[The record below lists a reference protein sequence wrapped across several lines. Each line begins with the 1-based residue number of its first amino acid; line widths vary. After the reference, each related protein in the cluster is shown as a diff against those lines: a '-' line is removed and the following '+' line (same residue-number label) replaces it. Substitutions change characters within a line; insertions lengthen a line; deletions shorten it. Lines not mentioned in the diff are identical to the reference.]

1 MLLNQ
6 CLKTK
11 TLTVSAEMDRDP
23 LFRGVLSVG
32 SEIDRPQEFLK
43 RNWGELHYLVI
54 GTQCP
59 GNLIRER
66 NFALC
71 VRTAVGALVLPRNN
85 GSAPAAF
92 FAVC

>member
-1 MLLNQ
+1 METSYLL
-6 CLKTK
+6 
-11 TLTVSAEMDRDP
+11 R
-23 LFRGVLSVG
+23 
-32 SEIDRPQEFLK
+32 FLK
-43 RNWGELHYLVI
+43 RNLVLLHYLAI

-71 VRTAVGALVLPRNN
+71 VRTAVGALALPRNN

-92 FAVC
+92 LLSGEVKTWEGLLPRRNIA

>member
-1 MLLNQ
+1 
-6 CLKTK
+6 
-11 TLTVSAEMDRDP
+11 MDRDR
-23 LFRGVLSVG
+23 LSRGALSVG

-43 RNWGELHYLVI
+43 RNWCELHYLVI

-85 GSAPAAF
+85 ESAPAAF
-92 FAVC
+92 LLSGEVKGWEGLLPQRNIA